1 MEEQF
6 PAFTVDER
14 ACSDP
19 CQIEAQRI
27 TVQHESKQNNRIGKK
42 MLEVQ
47 QVNGKS
53 KTSSYFLISSKQKST
68 QTQKTKSKD
77 NFIPF
82 IRSLAIVYREVGF
95 GVECLI
101 GNHNNANGDN
111 CNQNPP
117 HQICSCRQYNT
128 KRDKSERK
136 RTKVKERRKQNV
148 VEALLVALI

>member
-1 MEEQF
+1 MLRSLSNRGAEDHCSAREQ
-6 PAFTVDER
+6 TKQQNRQKNVR
-14 ACSDP
+14 G
-19 CQIEAQRI
+19 IEGKWQ
-27 TVQHESKQNNRIGKK
+27 KQNFILFLDQLKTEKHKK
-42 MLEVQ
+42 
-47 QVNGKS
+47 
-53 KTSSYFLISSKQKST
+53 T
-68 QTQKTKSKD
+68 KTKSKD

-117 HQICSCRQYNT
+117 HHICRCRQYNT